1 MQIPHIFRQKTRKS
15 SGKTGNGRKKRHAH
29 KKSPK
34 YFEGKKNLP
43 TFASA
48 NGRFTLPSLRQIKRK
63 QQAGP
68 FVYRLGRKIFILER
82 GVRFSHGL
90 RKGRS
95 SLSVLFSSKKT
106 SRRFNQNVLTFEIKR
121 LDVLIKTSRRF
132 FTPSTRSCR
141 ACQNITP
148 KRKPALFCP
157 SMPQVRV
164 CVWFVA

>member
-1 MQIPHIFRQKTRKS
+1 MQIPHIFRQKTRKP
-15 SGKTGNGRKKRHAH
+15 SGKTGNGRKKRHTH

-106 SRRFNQNVLTFEIKR
+106 
-121 LDVLIKTSRRF
+121 
-132 FTPSTRSCR
+132 
-141 ACQNITP
+141 
-148 KRKPALFCP
+148 
-157 SMPQVRV
+157 
-164 CVWFVA
+164 